1 MKPLTSM
8 TASAL
13 SALLQAKE
21 ISSVELTNAFLQ
33 QIESRDCEIG
43 AYLTVCA
50 ASALQTA
57 ASIDNRRVNGEKL
70 PALSGIPMAI
80 KDNICTRGIR
90 TTCAS
95 KMLSDYVP
103 PYSAT
108 VYSRL
113 MQNGAVL
120 LGKLNMDEFAMGGST
135 ENSAYHTTRNPHNTA
150 YVPGGSSGGSAAA
163 VAAKEAVY
171 TLGSDTGGSVRL
183 PAAFCGTVGLRP
195 TYGRVSRYGLVAYA
209 CSLDQVGI
217 VTKDV
222 RDNALVLQTIAGY
235 DANDFTSSSA
245 ENPDYT
251 AVLGREISGLRIGV
265 PKDVFS
271 QTVQSD
277 VKQAVICALEKLES
291 MGAELVEL
299 PYAIPKSALQAYYIL
314 ALAEASCN
322 LARYDGV
329 RYGYRA
335 ETAEDLQSMYRLTR
349 SEGFGSEVKRR
360 ILVGTYLLGESQRA
374 AYYDKVLQ
382 VRRHV
387 GLFFDKSFAMCDL
400 ILTPTSPTAAYRIGE
415 QRDDLAVKFGMD
427 CYTVPASLAGVPA
440 LSVPCGITTEG
451 LPIGMQLTAPA
462 FCESLLYR
470 VAYAYER
477 EVGNGTV

>member
-50 ASALQTA
+50 ASALETA
-57 ASIDNRRVNGEKL
+57 ASIDQRRVNGEKL

-163 VAAKEAVY
+163 VAAREAVY

-183 PAAFCGTVGLRP
+183 PAAFCGAVGLRP

-217 VTKDV
+217 VTKDI

-245 ENPDYT
+245 EIPDYT

-374 AYYDKVLQ
+374 AYYDKALQ

-470 VAYAYER
+470 VAYVYER